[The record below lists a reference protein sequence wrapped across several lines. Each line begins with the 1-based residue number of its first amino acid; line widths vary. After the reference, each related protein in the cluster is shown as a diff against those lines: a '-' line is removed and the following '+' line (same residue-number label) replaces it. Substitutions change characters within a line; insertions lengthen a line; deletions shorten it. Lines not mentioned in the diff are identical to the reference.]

1 MQCRAIAY
9 RKSIAILQEEASRI
23 RWLYSE
29 LEEAYHQDRDLKD
42 IIDTMAEEL
51 GLDKQ

>member
-1 MQCRAIAY
+1 MQRQAMVY
-9 RKSIAILQEEASRI
+9 RKSVAILWEEASRI

-29 LEEAYHQDRDLKD
+29 LEEVYHQDCNLKD
-42 IIDTMAEEL
+42 IIDTMPEEL

>member
-1 MQCRAIAY
+1 MQHRAMVY
-9 RKSIAILQEEASRI
+9 RKSVAILWEEASRI

-29 LEEAYHQDRDLKD
+29 LEEAYHQDHDLKD